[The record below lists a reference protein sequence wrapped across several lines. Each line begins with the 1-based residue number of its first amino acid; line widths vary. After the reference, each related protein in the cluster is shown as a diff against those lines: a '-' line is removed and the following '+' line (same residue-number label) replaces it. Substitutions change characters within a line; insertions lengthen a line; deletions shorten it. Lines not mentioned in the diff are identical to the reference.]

1 MKKIIT
7 LIVLTI
13 AILCTA
19 KAGESQYFAPYKYQ
33 GKDTILNQNGSK
45 LFLKKNTIVYLQ
57 GKINLK
63 KDSLEF
69 VSIDKVNLIS
79 YLKEKNNL
87 TTCFSKKNVNDTL
100 KVINANSLSK
110 LVATNASEKELS
122 ISKFQSVDSVFAI
135 RNNCNAPIAIYI
147 NGVFDSTISPYE
159 TRLIGPQTLGNGDND
174 IWFCGENFIPTHT
187 NLFFQRE
194 CKEAWNTNA
203 IVPLIVILIIAIVGS
218 VGVIAYKKIRGK
230 KGGKTGHSNCEFH
243 IHKTTDKTFNDCFS
257 PLSLNQK
264 REFNK
269 KETKQKR
276 RRGRKQTTIDRPIKL
291 EYVVQQIKI
300 QENFNKEDIHN
311 LINNYYNNLQTC
323 KKIDDFVCDKLA
335 NRTFEFELPVQ
346 IVEIGDTKEECND
359 DKRFEYIKK
368 VRRYVKRIIIEE
380 AISKEVEEIDIWSQI
395 SNDLSNLRNILNLP
409 GKNAKDFETDEEK
422 TLVSEDNET
431 SETLIDKEFNTISN
445 IINENDYQ
453 NNEKNAEKFIVNIEK
468 CIKVLHD
475 SIEKDTNHSTTE
487 KKDWKHKIEEL
498 QTKLD
503 DLTRKEQELDVI
515 NSKIEKELNQVKQEK
530 EQYLSKANQLLKDAE
545 EKSKDIE
552 RLKIESKE
560 YNELLVFHKSCIPT
574 AKIALE
580 IVDSARQ
587 AQHLACELYQSY
599 KEKGQDMDA
608 FCYFMERIS
617 QKFNNSMKHLSSK
630 SELFNTELQLIA
642 STGMTIRNGW
652 IDKLVVNKKDDKEKN
667 EAFIMKL
674 YSDYMSLFIGNALT
688 MTDEYAY
695 LIPAMVADVDKNISE
710 KFIIL
715 SNNIQ
720 KAAKTLGYQI
730 CYARVIT
737 HISQYSDVENV
748 DYVDAGDKFAKDTI
762 MEIKDMAVNYG
773 SNKSMTKVSVQK

>member
-19 KAGESQYFAPYKYQ
+19 KAGESQFFAPYKYQ

-45 LFLKKNTIVYLQ
+45 LFLKKNMIVYLQ

-87 TTCFSKKNVNDTL
+87 TTSFSKKDVNDTL
-100 KVINANSLSK
+100 KVINANSLSE
-110 LVATNASEKELS
+110 LVARNASEKELS

-147 NGVFDSTISPYE
+147 NGVFDSTISPHE
-159 TRLIGPQTLGNGDND
+159 TRLIGAQTLGNGDND

-187 NLFFQRE
+187 NLVFQRE
-194 CKEAWNTNA
+194 SKESWNINA
-203 IVPLIVILIIAIVGS
+203 TVLLIVILIIAFVGF
-218 VGVIAYKKIRGK
+218 IAYKSK
-230 KGGKTGHSNCEFH
+230 KGSKTGHSNCEFH
-243 IHKTTDKTFNDCFS
+243 IHETTDKTFNDCFS

-269 KETKQKR
+269 KEPKQKR
-276 RRGRKQTTIDRPIKL
+276 RRGRKQTTIDSPIKL
-291 EYVVQQIKI
+291 KYVVQQIKI
-300 QENFNKEDIHN
+300 QENYNKEYIHN
-311 LINNYYNNLQTC
+311 LIYNYYNNLQTC
-323 KKIDDFVCDKLA
+323 KKIYDFVCDKLA

-368 VRRYVKRIIIEE
+368 VKRYVKRIIIEE

-395 SNDLSNLRNILNLP
+395 SNDLSNLRNILNIP

-422 TLVSEDNET
+422 ILVSKDNEKT
-431 SETLIDKEFNTISN
+431 ETLIDKEFNTPSN
-445 IINENDYQ
+445 IMNENDYQ

-468 CIKVLHD
+468 CIKDLHD
-475 SIEKDTNHSTTE
+475 SIEKDTSHSTTE
-487 KKDWKHKIEEL
+487 IKERNHKIEEL

-503 DLTRKEQELDVI
+503 DLTRKEQELDEI
-515 NSKIEKELNQVKQEK
+515 NCKIEEELNQVKQEK
-530 EQYLSKANQLLKDAE
+530 EQYLSKANQLLKDTE

-617 QKFNNSMKHLSSK
+617 QKFNDSMKHLSSK

-642 STGMTIRNGW
+642 RTGMTIRNGW
-652 IDKLVVNKKDDKEKN
+652 IDNLVANKKDDKEKN

-695 LIPAMVADVDKNISE
+695 FIPAMVADVDKNISE

>member
-19 KAGESQYFAPYKYQ
+19 KAGESQFFAPYKYQ

-45 LFLKKNTIVYLQ
+45 LFLKKNMIVYLQ

-87 TTCFSKKNVNDTL
+87 TTSFSKKDVNDTL
-100 KVINANSLSK
+100 KVINANSLSE
-110 LVATNASEKELS
+110 LVARNASEKELS

-147 NGVFDSTISPYE
+147 NGVFDSTISPHE
-159 TRLIGPQTLGNGDND
+159 TRLIGAQTLGNGDND

-187 NLFFQRE
+187 NLVFQRE
-194 CKEAWNTNA
+194 SKESWNINA
-203 IVPLIVILIIAIVGS
+203 TVLLIVILIIAFVGG
-218 VGVIAYKKIRGK
+218 VGFIAYKRRK
-230 KGGKTGHSNCEFH
+230 KGSQIGHSNYEFH
-243 IHKTTDKTFNDCFS
+243 VYETTDKTFNDCFS

-276 RRGRKQTTIDRPIKL
+276 RRGRKQTTIDSPIKL
-291 EYVVQQIKI
+291 KYVVQQIKI
-300 QENFNKEDIHN
+300 LENYNKEYIHN
-311 LINNYYNNLQTC
+311 LIYNYYNSLQTC
-323 KKIDDFVCDKLA
+323 KKIYNFVCDKLA

-395 SNDLSNLRNILNLP
+395 SNDLSNLRNILNIP

-422 TLVSEDNET
+422 ILVSKDNET
-431 SETLIDKEFNTISN
+431 TETLIDKEFNTPSN
-445 IINENDYQ
+445 IMNENDYQ
-453 NNEKNAEKFIVNIEK
+453 NNEKNAEKYIVNIEK
-468 CIKVLHD
+468 CIKNLHD
-475 SIEKDTNHSTTE
+475 SIEKDTIHSTTE
-487 KKDWKHKIEEL
+487 IKERNHKIEEL
-498 QTKLD
+498 QTKLY
-503 DLTRKEQELDVI
+503 DLTRKEQELDEI
-515 NSKIEKELNQVKQEK
+515 NCKIEEELNQVKQEK
-530 EQYLSKANQLLKDAE
+530 EQYLSKANQLLKDTE

-599 KEKGQDMDA
+599 KEKGLDMDA

-617 QKFNNSMKHLSSK
+617 QKFNDSMKHLSSK

-642 STGMTIRNGW
+642 RTGMTIRNGW
-652 IDKLVVNKKDDKEKN
+652 IDNLVANKKDDKEKN

-695 LIPAMVADVDKNISE
+695 FIPAMVADVDKNISE